1 MEVSNHDELNVQNG
15 ELAPTLSSE
24 SHVFGYEG
32 EGGALFVLYAKTFLL
47 SIITLGIYSFWGKV
61 EIQKYLFSKTK
72 VVSRYFDYHATGKE
86 KFIGFL
92 IGSVIFA
99 AYSAISAMLVSMG
112 TIGSVLSGL
121 LNLALVF
128 LGMPYIIIA
137 SRRYLLSR
145 SSWGNMRFVFKGE
158 YSEFLKI
165 FVFGSIISGLTLGLF
180 YPVFLI
186 QMKKFLTENSYLGD
200 KAFSYDGEESPF
212 FKLCVGGFLL
222 SLVTLGIYAP
232 FFAAKIFRYHTDHTR
247 LGNSRFSTTVSGL
260 DIFLVYLGV
269 IFSFIIFL
277 PLVINW
283 AMNMFMSQLSV
294 DLDPEDLKN
303 IEFQEDQGAS
313 ALADGLVDAGEV
325 LGDFSSA
332 F

>member
-1 MEVSNHDELNVQNG
+1 MEVSNHDVLNEQ
-15 ELAPTLSSE
+15 PTVLSE
-24 SHVFGYEG
+24 QHTFGYEG
-32 EGGALFVLYAKTFLL
+32 ESGALFVLYAKTLLL

-61 EIQKYLFSKTK
+61 NIQRYLHSKTK
-72 VVSRYFDYHATGKE
+72 VVNRYFDYHATGKE

-99 AYSAISAMLVSMG
+99 AYSAVSAMLVTMG
-112 TIGSVLSGL
+112 TFGSVLGGI

-128 LGMPYIIIA
+128 LGVPYIILA

-165 FVFGSIISGLTLGLF
+165 FVFGSIISGITLGLY
-180 YPVFLI
+180 YPIFLI
-186 QMKKFLTENSYLGD
+186 HMKKFLTENSYLGD
-200 KAFSYDGEESPF
+200 KAFSYDGQEGPF
-212 FKLCVGGFLL
+212 FKLCLAGFLL
-222 SLVTLGIYAP
+222 SVITLGLYAP
-232 FFAAKIFRYHTDHTR
+232 FFAAKVLRYHVDHTR
-247 LGNSRFSTTVSGL
+247 LGNSRFGTTLSGL
-260 DIFLVYLGV
+260 DVFLVYLGI

-283 AMNMFMSQLSV
+283 AMNMFMSQLTV
-294 DLDPEDLKN
+294 ELDPEDLKN